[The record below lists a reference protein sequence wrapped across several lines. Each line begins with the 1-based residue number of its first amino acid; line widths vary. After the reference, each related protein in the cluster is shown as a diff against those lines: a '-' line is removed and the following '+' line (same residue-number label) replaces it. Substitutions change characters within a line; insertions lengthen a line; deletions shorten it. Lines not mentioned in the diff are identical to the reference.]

1 MRGDLDEQI
10 EFCYCVYDI
19 NGDGALEREELMM
32 FLHGCLIQGEILD
45 GLAVQEGIKEL
56 VDITMKKLDVNAD
69 GEITFSDFKDA
80 CYKDPLLMQSCGL
93 FLPAGLPV
101 RAFGMM
107 FTRYYQFFSPVYHDA
122 FAFRGQFATDD
133 GNPAA
138 KLKSNFMFN
147 DKMNMIKRKLTLIQ
161 THHGSISM
169 PNEEPTD
176 AAPAYNPL

>member
-32 FLHGCLIQGEILD
+32 FLHGCLIQGEVLD

-69 GEITFSDFKDA
+69 GEITFCDFKDA

-101 RAFGMM
+101 RAFSVT
-107 FTRYYQFFSPVYHDA
+107 FTRHFQFYSPVYHEA
-122 FAFRGQFATDD
+122 FTFRGQATSSK
-133 GNPAA
+133 GNALTQ
-138 KLKSNFMFN
+138 KRTNLMFK
-147 DKMNMIKRKLTLIQ
+147 DKMSLMKRKMSVVNKSHADSLENLKAVASPFTEL
-161 THHGSISM
+161 
-169 PNEEPTD
+169 
-176 AAPAYNPL
+176 